1 LEVRSF
7 TNAEEGDRVLDAEK
21 LYACGSEA
29 ALLLDALQRF
39 PDRIAIRSGESSL
52 TYRDLQHEISRYCQA
67 LSSLGLRHGHRVGLL
82 SGNRTEV
89 LIVTW
94 ALNILGCCLVPMHP
108 KGSLRDHSYF
118 VRDAGLATLIFDA
131 HGYAQRA
138 QELAEAG
145 IVHPISLGE
154 TPNAP
159 DLNSLAKNFTPG
171 ALRPPLVKGNDMCR
185 LSYSGGT
192 TGEPKAII
200 GTYVSL
206 LTKTMIQLT
215 EWEWPS
221 EIRQLICAPL
231 SHAGGAMVLP
241 TFIRGGSLIVLPGF
255 SVAAVVEA
263 IEKHRI
269 TCLLMVPTMI
279 AALLDHPDLGRCDLG
294 SLETIFYGAS
304 PISPARLREAV
315 QKLGPIFFQFYGQ
328 TESPMTVCVMRKQ
341 EHHVDDLE
349 RLASCGRPVPWVSVA
364 LLNDE
369 GTEVADG
376 VPGEI
381 CVRGPLVMQG
391 YWNKPEQTREAFRDD
406 WLHTGDMAIRNSD
419 GFLRII
425 DRKKD
430 MIITGGFNVFAREVE
445 ESICEHPAV
454 AACAVYGIPDARWG
468 EAVTAAV
475 VLKTGA
481 SVTVQELVDL
491 VKQSKGSVQ
500 APKTVE
506 FIAEI
511 PLTSLG
517 KPDKKA
523 LRARAAARAEFRDRV

>member
-1 LEVRSF
+1 M
-7 TNAEEGDRVLDAEK
+7 LDDEP
-21 LYACGSEA
+21 LYGCASEA
-29 ALLLDALQRF
+29 ALLIDALQRF
-39 PDRIAIRSGESSL
+39 PERIAIRDGDSCR
-52 TYRDLQHEISRYCQA
+52 TYRELQQDISRYCQA
-67 LSSLGLRHGHRVGLL
+67 LSTLGLRQGERVGLL

-108 KGSLRDHSYF
+108 KGSLRDHGYF
-118 VRDAGLATLIFDA
+118 VRDAGLTTLVFDA
-131 HGYAQRA
+131 AGYAERA
-138 QELAEAG
+138 RELGNLG
-145 IVHPISLGE
+145 IVCPIALGE
-154 TPNAP
+154 TPNVPNLIALARSYVPATLIAP
-159 DLNSLAKNFTPG
+159 RIRSH
-171 ALRPPLVKGNDMCR
+171 DMCR

-200 GTYVSL
+200 GTYLSL

-241 TFIRGGSLIVLPGF
+241 TFIRGGSLIVVPGF
-255 SVAAVVEA
+255 SPPAVMRA
-263 IEKHRI
+263 IDEYRI

-279 AALLDHPDLGRCDLG
+279 AALLDHPELSQFDLG
-294 SLETIFYGAS
+294 SLETVFYGAS
-304 PISPARLREAV
+304 PISPTLLRRAI
-315 QKLGPIFFQFYGQ
+315 QTLGPIFFQFYGQ
-328 TESPMTVCVMRKQ
+328 TESPMTVTVMRKH
-341 EHHVDDLE
+341 EHDVDDLG

-364 LLNDE
+364 LLDE
-369 GTEVADG
+369 AGKEVADG
-376 VPGEI
+376 EPGEI

-391 YWNKPEQTREAFRDD
+391 YWNKPEQTQEVFKGR
-406 WLHTGDMAIRNSD
+406 WLHTGDMAVRSAS
-419 GFLRII
+419 GFLKII

-454 AACAVYGIPDARWG
+454 AACAVYGTPDARWG

-475 VLKTGA
+475 VLRAGA
-481 SVTVQELVDL
+481 SVSAEELVNL
-491 VKQSKGSVQ
+491 VKVHKGSVH
-500 APKTVE
+500 APKIVE
-506 FIAEI
+506 FVAAI

-523 LRARAAARAEFRDRV
+523 LRARAAPT

>member
-1 LEVRSF
+1 MPDND
-7 TNAEEGDRVLDAEK
+7 T
-21 LYACGSEA
+21 LYGCASEA
-29 ALLLDALQRF
+29 ALLIDALQRF
-39 PDRIAIRSGESSL
+39 PSRTAIRDGEACL
-52 TYRDLQHEISRYCQA
+52 TYLELQQEISRYCQA
-67 LSSLGLRHGHRVGLL
+67 LAALGLQHGQRVGLL

-108 KGSLRDHSYF
+108 KGSLRDHGYF
-118 VRDAGLATLIFDA
+118 VRDAGLTTLVFDA
-131 HGYAQRA
+131 EGYAERA
-138 QELAEAG
+138 RQLVDAG
-145 IVHPISLGE
+145 IVCPISLGE
-154 TPNAP
+154 TPNVP
-159 DLNSLAKNFTPG
+159 DLI
-171 ALRPPLVKGNDMCR
+171 ALSKAYVPAPLTAPRINAHDMCR

-200 GTYVSL
+200 GTYLSL

-241 TFIRGGSLIVLPGF
+241 TFIRGGSLIVVPGF
-255 SVAAVVEA
+255 SPPAVMQA
-263 IEKHRI
+263 IEEHGI

-279 AALLDHPDLGRCDLG
+279 AAFLDHPDFGRFDLS

-304 PISPARLREAV
+304 PISPSLLRQAI
-315 QKLGPIFFQFYGQ
+315 QTLGPIFFQFYGQ
-328 TESPMTVCVMRKQ
+328 TESPMTVTVMRKH
-341 EHHVDDLE
+341 EHDVDDLE
-349 RLASCGRPVPWVSVA
+349 RLASCGRPVPWLRVA
-364 LLNDE
+364 LLDDM
-369 GTEVADG
+369 GKEVDNG
-376 VPGEI
+376 LPGEI

-391 YWNKPEQTREAFRDD
+391 YWNKPEQSREVFKGD
-406 WLHTGDMAIRNSD
+406 WLHTGDMAVRNSD
-419 GFLRII
+419 GFLKII

-430 MIITGGFNVFAREVE
+430 MIISGGFNVFAREVE

-454 AACAVYGIPDARWG
+454 AACAVYGTPDARWG

-475 VLKTGA
+475 VLKAGA
-481 SVTVQELVDL
+481 TVTAEELVKL
-491 VKQSKGSVQ
+491 VKEHKGSVQ

-506 FIAEI
+506 FMTEI
-511 PLTSLG
+511 PLTALG

-523 LRARAAARAEFRDRV
+523 LRARSAQRDELRGGV

>member
-1 LEVRSF
+1 MHGRMS
-7 TNAEEGDRVLDAEK
+7 ADGGGGEGVLDVET
-21 LYACGSEA
+21 LYGCASEA
-29 ALLLDALQRF
+29 ALLIDALQRF
-39 PDRIAIRSGESSL
+39 PERIAIRDGASCL
-52 TYRDLQHEISRYCQA
+52 TYHELQQEISRYCQA
-67 LSSLGLRHGHRVGLL
+67 LWSLGLRQGQRVGLL
-82 SGNRTEV
+82 SGNRPEV

-108 KGSLRDHSYF
+108 KGSLRDHGYF
-118 VRDAGLATLIFDA
+118 VRDAGLTTLVFDA
-131 HGYAQRA
+131 KGYSERA
-138 QELAEAG
+138 HQLVEAG
-145 IVHPISLGE
+145 IGCPISLGE
-154 TPNAP
+154 TRNVP
-159 DLNSLAKNFTPG
+159 DLIALSKTFAPA
-171 ALRPPLVKGNDMCR
+171 ALRPPIVKPHDMCR

-200 GTYVSL
+200 GTYLSL

-255 SVAAVVEA
+255 SAPAVMQAVEQ
-263 IEKHRI
+263 HRI
-269 TCLLMVPTMI
+269 TCLLLVPTMI
-279 AALLDHPDLGRCDLG
+279 AALLEHPDLGSLDLG

-304 PISPARLREAV
+304 PISPALLREAIR
-315 QKLGPIFFQFYGQ
+315 KLGPIFFQFYGQ
-328 TESPMTVCVMRKQ
+328 TESPMTVSVMRKQ
-341 EHHVDDLE
+341 EHDVNDPG

-364 LLNDE
+364 LLDDA
-369 GTEVADG
+369 GQEVG
-376 VPGEI
+376 NEVPGEI
-381 CVRGPLVMQG
+381 CVRGPLVMKG
-391 YWNKPEQTREAFRDD
+391 YWNKPDQTREAFRGD
-406 WLHTGDMAIRNSD
+406 WLHTGDMAVRNAD

-445 ESICEHPAV
+445 ESICEHPSV
-454 AACAVYGIPDARWG
+454 AACAVYGVPDARWG

-475 VLKTGA
+475 VLKSGA
-481 SVTVQELVDL
+481 AATAEEIIDL
-491 VKQSKGSVQ
+491 VKVNKGSVQ

-506 FIAEI
+506 FVPEI

-523 LRARAAARAEFRDRV
+523 LRARALNQIKG

>member
-1 LEVRSF
+1 MQSACAGVGEY
-7 TNAEEGDRVLDAEK
+7 RVLDNDR
-21 LYACGSEA
+21 LYGCASEA
-29 ALLLDALQRF
+29 ALLVDALRRF
-39 PDRIAIRSGESSL
+39 PDRIALHDGAIAL

-67 LSSLGLRHGHRVGLL
+67 LSSLGLRQGHKVGLL
-82 SGNRTEV
+82 SGNRTET
-89 LIVTW
+89 LIVSW

-118 VRDAGLATLIFDA
+118 VRDAGLTTLVFDA
-131 HGYAQRA
+131 AGFAERA
-138 QELAEAG
+138 NQLAESG
-145 IVHPISLGE
+145 IVRPIGLGE
-154 TPNAP
+154 TASVP
-159 DLNSLAKNFTPG
+159 DLVSLSKSFNPA
-171 ALRPPLVKGNDMCR
+171 ALRPPIVKPHDICR

-192 TGEPKAII
+192 TGEPKAIV
-200 GTYVSL
+200 GTYLSL

-255 SVAAVVEA
+255 SAPAVLAAIDE
-263 IEKHRI
+263 HRI
-269 TCLLMVPTMI
+269 NCLLLVPTMI
-279 AALLDHPDLGRCDLG
+279 AALLDHPDLDRRDLK

-304 PISPARLREAV
+304 PISPVRLREAI

-328 TESPMTVCVMRKQ
+328 TESPMTVAVMRKH
-341 EHHVDDLE
+341 EHDVDDPE

-364 LLNDE
+364 LLDE
-369 GTEVADG
+369 AGDEVADG

-391 YWNKPEQTREAFRDD
+391 YWNKPDQTREALRGD
-406 WLHTGDMAIRNSD
+406 WLHTGDMAIRNAD
-419 GFLRII
+419 GFLRIM

-454 AACAVYGIPDARWG
+454 AACAVYGVADARWG

-475 VLKTGA
+475 VLKPGA
-481 SVTVQELVDL
+481 TATVQEIIDL
-491 VKQSKGSVQ
+491 VKESKGSVQ

-506 FIAEI
+506 FVTEI

-523 LRARAAARAEFRDRV
+523 LRARAAAAGSNQN

>member
-1 LEVRSF
+1 VSLQSSF
-7 TNAEEGDRVLDAEK
+7 AGVDGNRVLDHEK
-21 LYACGSEA
+21 LYGCASEA

-39 PDRIAIRSGESSL
+39 PDRIAIRDGTTSL
-52 TYRDLQHEISRYCQA
+52 TYVDLQHEISRYCQA
-67 LSSLGLRHGHRVGLL
+67 LSALGLRPGERVGLL

-94 ALNILGCCLVPMHP
+94 ALNMLGCCLVPMHP

-118 VRDAGLATLIFDA
+118 VRDAGLATLVFDA
-131 HGYAQRA
+131 AGFAERA
-138 QELAEAG
+138 NQLAEAG
-145 IVHPISLGE
+145 IVRPISLGQ
-154 TPNAP
+154 TVSVPDVISLSKSFAP
-159 DLNSLAKNFTPG
+159 AR
-171 ALRPPLVKGNDMCR
+171 LRPPVVKPHDMCR

-200 GTYVSL
+200 NTYLSL

-241 TFIRGGSLIVLPGF
+241 TFIRGGSLIVLSGF
-255 SVAAVVEA
+255 SAPAVLAA
-263 IEKHRI
+263 IEEYRI
-269 TCLLMVPTMI
+269 TCLLLVPTMI
-279 AALLDHPDLGRCDLG
+279 AALLDHPDLDSRDLG

-328 TESPMTVCVMRKQ
+328 TESPMTVSVMRKH
-341 EHHVDDLE
+341 EHALDNPE
-349 RLASCGRPVPWVSVA
+349 RLASCGRPVPWVTVA
-364 LLNDE
+364 LLDE
-369 GTEVADG
+369 AGEEVGEG

-391 YWNKPEQTREAFRDD
+391 YWNKPDQTREALRGD
-406 WLHTGDMAIRNSD
+406 WLHTGDMAIRNAD

-454 AACAVYGIPDARWG
+454 AACAVYGVPDARWG

-475 VLKTGA
+475 VLKPGA
-481 SVTVQELVDL
+481 TVTVKEIIDL
-491 VKQSKGSVQ
+491 VKESKGSVQ

-506 FIAEI
+506 FVAEI

-523 LRARAAARAEFRDRV
+523 LRARAAAGANQLKG